1 MKIRKA
7 TLNDLY
13 QLTDLTIKFKLELVQ
28 YSPEYMLPY
37 RQEQKTTEEIQKN
50 IKTEIENPTGR
61 YLVATDK
68 YKIIAF
74 SYGSHK
80 HTNHVLFKDIKYGTL
95 NYIWIDKNY
104 RHREIG
110 TELKDKLL
118 KWFKKEKCQYIN
130 LVVLEK
136 NPAKKIFKKWGFDK
150 VLSLM

>member
-1 MKIRKA
+1 M
-7 TLNDLY
+7 
-13 QLTDLTIKFKLELVQ
+13 
-28 YSPEYMLPY
+28 
-37 RQEQKTTEEIQKN
+37 
-50 IKTEIENPTGR
+50 
-61 YLVATDK
+61 
-68 YKIIAF
+68 
-74 SYGSHK
+74 
-80 HTNHVLFKDIKYGTL
+80 LFKDIKYGTL

-150 VLSLM
+150 VLSLMRKKI